1 MHLDPTLQELL
12 VQIGL
17 NLLSMFVLV
26 RLIYYPI
33 YRNTE
38 FAFTYFIFNIIIFF
52 VTYLL
57 NKVNVSMGAAFG
69 LFAVFSMLRYRT
81 EGISMR
87 DMTYLFLTIA
97 LGLIHGITVNST
109 QTAAI
114 ISVSLLLLTYLFE
127 SNILYRREFSK
138 EVMYDKIDLTVS
150 QRRMELIADLEE
162 RTGLKINRVEVD
174 KLDFL
179 RDMAYLKIYYYAQ

>member
-97 LGLIHGITVNST
+97 LGLIHGITVNNT
-109 QTAAI
+109 QTSAI

-150 QRRMELIADLEE
+150 QKRQELIADLEE
-162 RTGLKINRVEVD
+162 RTGLKINRVEVE